1 MARKSNEIKIIW
13 HEPAEK
19 QTSENVQQAGLGF
32 FFFYINYKIIID
44 KLSASGLTYDEQK
57 VALKKVLFSVSK

>member
-13 HEPAEK
+13 HEPTEK
-19 QTSENVQQAGLGF
+19 QTSENVQQAVDDL
-32 FFFYINYKIIID
+32 YIKIIID
-44 KLSASGLTYDEQK
+44 KLTYDEQK

>member
-13 HEPAEK
+13 REPAEK
-19 QTSENVQQAGLGF
+19 QTSENVQQAVDDL
-32 FFFYINYKIIID
+32 YIKIIID
-44 KLSASGLTYDEQK
+44 KLSASGLTCDEQK

>member
-1 MARKSNEIKIIW
+1 MARKSNEIKIIS

-19 QTSENVQQAGLGF
+19 QTSENVQQAVDDL
-32 FFFYINYKIIID
+32 YIKIIID

>member
-19 QTSENVQQAGLGF
+19 QTSENVQQAVDDL
-32 FFFYINYKIIID
+32 YIKIIID
-44 KLSASGLTYDEQK
+44 KLAPAGLHMMSRK
-57 VALKKVLFSVSK
+57 LH

>member
-19 QTSENVQQAGLGF
+19 QTSENVQQAVDDLYMVTSKNPQKYRPIEAF
-32 FFFYINYKIIID
+32 SIIGQI
-44 KLSASGLTYDEQK
+44 LTCKQCFEK
-57 VALKKVLFSVSK
+57 VTLP

>member
-1 MARKSNEIKIIW
+1 MARKSNEIKIIG

-19 QTSENVQQAGLGF
+19 QTSENVQQAVDDL
-32 FFFYINYKIIID
+32 YIKIIID

>member
-19 QTSENVQQAGLGF
+19 NVQQAVDDL
-32 FFFYINYKIIID
+32 YIKIIID

>member
-1 MARKSNEIKIIW
+1 MARKSNEKKIIW

-19 QTSENVQQAGLGF
+19 QTSENVQQAVDDL
-32 FFFYINYKIIID
+32 YIKIIID

>member
-13 HEPAEK
+13 HEPTEK
-19 QTSENVQQAGLGF
+19 QTSENVQQAVDDL
-32 FFFYINYKIIID
+32 YIKIIID

>member
-1 MARKSNEIKIIW
+1 MARKSNEI
-13 HEPAEK
+13 
-19 QTSENVQQAGLGF
+19 
-32 FFFYINYKIIID
+32 KIIID

>member
-19 QTSENVQQAGLGF
+19 QTRENVQQAVDDL
-32 FFFYINYKIIID
+32 YIKIIID